1 MEQRPLGKTGMQVSV
16 VCLGTMT
23 FGEQNTE
30 ADAHEQLDY
39 AVANGVNFIDTA
51 EIYAVPPRAETYGL
65 TEQYIGTWLKRRGGR
80 DKIVLATKVAGPSD
94 MKWARGGKENTR
106 HTRAQIFS
114 AIDESLRR
122 LQTDF
127 VDLYQLHWP
136 DRNANYF
143 GAREYRHDP
152 GEQMTPLRESV
163 EALAELVKAGKI
175 RAFGLSNET
184 PWGVCECLRLADGG
198 LPRPESV
205 QNPYNLLNRSYE
217 IGMAEMSAR
226 EDCGLLAYSP
236 LAFGVLSGK
245 YLGGKKPEGAR
256 LTLWGDRFGR
266 YGKPDAVRA
275 TEAYVSLARK
285 RGLNPAQMALA
296 FTIARPFLTSSI
308 IGATTMEQ
316 LRENIAAAEVA
327 LDAETMKE
335 LDAIHERHPNPA
347 V

>member
-1 MEQRPLGKTGMQVSV
+1 MEKRPLGKTGMEVSV

-23 FGEQNTE
+23 YGEQNTE
-30 ADAHEQLDY
+30 SEAHEQLDY

-65 TEQYIGTWLKRRGGR
+65 TEQFIGSWLKKRGGR
-80 DKIVLATKVAGPSD
+80 DGIVLATKVAGPSD
-94 MKWARGGKENTR
+94 MTWARGGERTR
-106 HTRAQIFS
+106 HTRAQIF
-114 AIDESLRR
+114 AALDDSLRR

-136 DRNANYF
+136 DRNTNYF

-152 GEQMTPLRESV
+152 EEAMTPLRESV
-163 EALAELVKAGKI
+163 EALAELQKAGKI
-175 RAFGLSNET
+175 RAYGLSNET

-198 LPRPESV
+198 LPRPASV
-205 QNPYNLLNRSYE
+205 QNPYNLLNRNYE

-236 LAFGVLSGK
+236 MAFGALSGK

-266 YGKPDAVRA
+266 YGKPEAMRA
-275 TEAYVSLARK
+275 TESYAALAKK

-296 FTIARPFLTSSI
+296 FTMERPFLTSSI
-308 IGATTMEQ
+308 IGATTMGQ
-316 LRENIAAAEVA
+316 LRENIAAAEVR
-327 LDAETMKE
+327 LDDETMKGIE
-335 LDAIHERHPNPA
+335 EIHARFPNPA

>member
-23 FGEQNTE
+23 FGEQNSE

-39 AVANGVNFIDTA
+39 AVENGVNFVDTA

-65 TEQYIGTWLKRRGGR
+65 TEQYIGTWLKKRGGR
-80 DKIVLATKVAGPSD
+80 DKVVLATKVAGPSD

-114 AIDESLRR
+114 AIDGSLRR

-152 GEQMTPLRESV
+152 EEQATPLRESV
-163 EALAELVKAGKI
+163 EALGDLVKAGKI

-226 EDCGLLAYSP
+226 EGCGLLAYSP

-256 LTLWGDRFGR
+256 LTLWGERFGR
-266 YGKPDAVRA
+266 YGKADAVRS
-275 TEAYVSLARK
+275 TEAYVSLANE
-285 RGLNPAQMALA
+285 RGLNPSQMALS
-296 FTIARPFLTSSI
+296 FTISRPFLTSSI
-308 IGATTMEQ
+308 IGATTMGQ
-316 LRENIAAAEVA
+316 LRENIAAAEVE
-327 LDAETMKE
+327 LDAETTE
-335 LDAIHERHPNPA
+335 ALDAIHERHPNPA